1 MTRAEILCRRSSP
14 RRPAAFLLRGERTSA
29 VVQNLQ
35 AVNQFLERITSVATN
50 CRLLQN
56 YSMLDLAPGWIIK
69 CTKCGKQKP
78 LGETG
83 AIRLGAA
90 SVGKRT
96 LAWCSKCNS
105 LRWAA
110 IERSEQPGD
119 NSG

>member
-1 MTRAEILCRRSSP
+1 
-14 RRPAAFLLRGERTSA
+14 
-29 VVQNLQ
+29 
-35 AVNQFLERITSVATN
+35 
-50 CRLLQN
+50 
-56 YSMLDLAPGWIIK
+56 MLDLAPGWIIR

-90 SVGKRT
+90 SIGKRT

-110 IERSEQPGD
+110 IDRSEPPASRELPDFGPLPPAK
-119 NSG
+119 